1 VTKQFNQIQ
10 KGTLLLAE
18 PFMEDEIFKRAVI
31 LICEHS
37 TEGTIGLILNKPT
50 IFKINQMVGNFPH
63 IDAFMYNGGPVEND
77 RLNFLH
83 AYSDIISTAYHIKE
97 NVYWNGNFDELQSNI
112 KEKKILPHNILFFSG
127 YAAWDYKQ
135 LEEEVKENSWIIC
148 NIDYPIF
155 KSSEYMWKDISAPN
169 GWQIQIVCRASR
181 KPKLEL
187 NYFTTKDFSNE
198 GYDFTFCKT

>member
-18 PFMEDEIFKRAVI
+18 PFMEDEVFKRAVI

-37 TEGTIGLILNKPT
+37 TDGTIGLILNKPT
-50 IFKINQMVGNFPH
+50 IFKINQIVGNFPH
-63 IDAFMYNGGPVEND
+63 IDAFMHNGGPVEND

-83 AYSDIISTAYHIKE
+83 AYSDIISTAYHIKN
-97 NVYWNGNFDELQSNI
+97 NVYWNGNFEELQSNI
-112 KEKKILPHNILFFSG
+112 KQKKILPHNILFFSG

-135 LEEEVKENSWIIC
+135 LEEEVKGNSWIIC

-155 KSSEYMWKDISAPN
+155 KNSEYMWKDILQKMGGKYKLFAEYPENPN
-169 GWQIQIVCRASR
+169 W
-181 KPKLEL
+181 
-187 NYFTTKDFSNE
+187 N
-198 GYDFTFCKT
+198 